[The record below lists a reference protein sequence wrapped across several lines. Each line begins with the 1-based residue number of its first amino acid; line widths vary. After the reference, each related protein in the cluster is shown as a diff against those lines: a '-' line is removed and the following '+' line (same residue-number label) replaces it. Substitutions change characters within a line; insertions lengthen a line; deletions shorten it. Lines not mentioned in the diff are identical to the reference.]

1 MRKTAQRLPQQRLEP
16 KQELFRWLRSLGP
29 HFFWFL
35 AVRLPRFVMRQDV
48 FLRLAVQNVN
58 IVVCQI
64 DNPGPQAAR
73 INHHRGG

>member
-1 MRKTAQRLPQQRLEP
+1 M
-16 KQELFRWLRSLGP
+16 LFGRISLRP
-29 HFFWFL
+29 FRF
-35 AVRLPRFVMRQDV
+35 AVRLPGFVMRQDV

>member
-1 MRKTAQRLPQQRLEP
+1 MATQGSIMTAALPFSGGLSALLLQIDFL
-16 KQELFRWLRSLGP
+16 L
-29 HFFWFL
+29 L
-35 AVRLPRFVMRQDV
+35 AVHLPRFVMRQDV

-64 DNPGPQAAR
+64 DNPAPQAAR

>member
-1 MRKTAQRLPQQRLEP
+1 MYEGNYHGYANQNRRKNIACNSWVNL
-16 KQELFRWLRSLGP
+16 
-29 HFFWFL
+29 L

>member
-1 MRKTAQRLPQQRLEP
+1 MYAGNSRGCVNPNRKRYIACNSWADL
-16 KQELFRWLRSLGP
+16 
-29 HFFWFL
+29 L

-48 FLRLAVQNVN
+48 ALGLLVQNVY

-64 DNPGPQAAR
+64 DNPSPKTAR

>member
-1 MRKTAQRLPQQRLEP
+1 MCACDAHKKAPL
-16 KQELFRWLRSLGP
+16 LRGSGL
-29 HFFWFL
+29 FL

-64 DNPGPQAAR
+64 YNPGPQAAR